1 MYSDRGRQRV
11 QDRRVPIKEEVSGG
25 IVPGSKDYRN
35 QSGILSPTEIARA
48 VADFVQIDINVLLGY
63 SRSKSLVKWRHLTYL
78 IAYEL
83 TGHSLT
89 ELGDRFNRDH
99 TSILNGKRNA
109 RRLLE
114 NPEFFSH
121 YQAIKALF

>member
-1 MYSDRGRQRV
+1 MYGSGGRERV
-11 QDRRVPIKEEVSGG
+11 QNGRVSVKEEISRGL
-25 IVPGSKDYRN
+25 IPGRKDYRN
-35 QSGILSPTEIARA
+35 KSGILSPAQVARA
-48 VADFVQIDINVLLGY
+48 VADFVEIDINVLLGY

-83 TGHSLT
+83 TGQSLT

-114 NPEFFSH
+114 NPEYFSH

>member
-35 QSGILSPTEIARA
+35 KSGILSPTQIARA
-48 VADFVQIDINVLLGY
+48 VADFVEIDVNVLLGY
-63 SRSKSLVKWRHLTYL
+63 SRSKRLVKWRHLTYL

-83 TGHSLT
+83 TGESLT
-89 ELGDRFNRDH
+89 ELGDRFNRNH

-109 RRLLE
+109 SRLLE
-114 NPEFFSH
+114 NPEYFRH